1 VGDEEATGVATACN
15 GAGAE
20 VGDALGDVLGSGA
33 GVELGVGCAG
43 SFTCLG
49 ASDSVTAFVAL
60 TLGAV
65 REA

>member
-1 VGDEEATGVATACN
+1 MGDEEATGVATACT
-15 GAGAE
+15 GTAVG
-20 VGDALGDVLGSGA
+20 VGDVLGDVLGSGA

-49 ASDSVTAFVAL
+49 ASASATAFVAL

-65 REA
+65 RDA